1 MFIQNATKIETEL
14 VDGKEVNKEV
24 ETDRVCIY
32 QEVEK
37 EDLAGDKVVIKE
49 LVRETT
55 YDEIRADVAN
65 LRNQALDFNNQAD
78 ELESLLP

>member
-14 VDGKEVNKEV
+14 VDGKEVQKEV

-37 EDLAGDKVVIKE
+37 EDLAGKKVVIKE

-55 YDEIRADVAN
+55 YDEIRADIQN
-65 LRNQALDFNNQAD
+65 LRNESADKSNQAD
-78 ELESLLP
+78 ALEALLP